1 MSITNGTSRSV
12 SAMGHPA
19 VERYTPGHIVCVGTH
34 KVEVVNYLAE
44 GGFAQIYVVKF
55 LEYLKEF
62 DNTASV
68 PLKIGDVACLKRVL
82 VQDENGLNEMR
93 KKWR

>member
-1 MSITNGTSRSV
+1 
-12 SAMGHPA
+12 MGHPA

-55 LEYLKEF
+55 LEYLNDF
-62 DNTASV
+62 A
-68 PLKIGDVACLKRVL
+68 
-82 VQDENGLNEMR
+82 NGIVSKQIFARLYEPTIVNETDR
-93 KKWR
+93 S